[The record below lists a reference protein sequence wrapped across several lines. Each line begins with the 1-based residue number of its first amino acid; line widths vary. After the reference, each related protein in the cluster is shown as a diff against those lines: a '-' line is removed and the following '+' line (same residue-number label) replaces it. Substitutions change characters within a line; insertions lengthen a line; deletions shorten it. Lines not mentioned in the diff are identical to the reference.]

1 MKIASKHYILI
12 IVVLVLLSACSTT
25 KYVPDGSYLLDEVEI
40 ITDNKELK
48 PSELSLYLRQKPNNK
63 WFNLF
68 KTQLHIYSL
77 SGRDSTKW
85 INKAL
90 RRVGDAPVIFSDLE
104 TCLTQDELKKSINN
118 RGYMSASV
126 DYSTKVKKK
135 KLKLTYHVT
144 SGKPYR
150 VRSISYRIPDKK
162 VEEYILGDSANTLIR
177 EGILFDVNVLDNE
190 RQRITRHLT
199 ENGYYKFNKEYITYV
214 ADTVRNSYLV
224 DLAMHVDM
232 FKAHADATPEPHK
245 QYYMNNVSF
254 ITDYDVM
261 QSSDIGSIEI
271 NDSIHYRNHPIYF
284 KDKLNLRP
292 KILATNSAIGRGE
305 LYNVQNV
312 ENTYSNFS
320 RLQYIRYTNIRFYE
334 TQLGDTTKLNTYVML
349 TKNKPKS
356 ISFQLDGTNSAGDL
370 GAAAALS
377 FQHRNLFKGSELFSL
392 RLRGAFEAV
401 SGLQTTYR
409 DDGYTEIGVE
419 ASLNFPRFIFPF
431 LSSDYRKKIRATTEL
446 NIQYNYQFRP
456 EFTRIVAS
464 AGWGYRWGLKQ
475 QYSQHR
481 IDLVDINYLYM
492 PWISADF
499 KDKYL
504 QENKENY
511 ILKYNYEDRL
521 IVRTG
526 YSFTYNS
533 AGRALVNNTLI
544 GNSYAVRFNVE
555 SAGNLLYAFSS
566 LAKLPK
572 NGNNEYTLL
581 DIPFAQYV
589 KADIDFAGNYVI
601 DSRNSIAFH
610 VAAGIAVPYGN
621 ADVIPFEKRYFSGGA
636 NSVRGW
642 SVRELGPGKYVGDNN
657 FLNHSGDIKFDAS
670 IEYRTKLFW
679 KFDGALFIDAGN
691 IWTLRDY
698 DDQPGGQ
705 FKLDSFYKQIAASY
719 GMGLRLDLDFFVIRF
734 DAGMKAINPIYESG
748 RNRYPIYHP
757 KLSRD
762 LALHFAVG
770 YPF

>member
-12 IVVLVLLSACSTT
+12 IVLLVLLSACSTT

-48 PSELSLYLRQKPNNK
+48 PSELSLYLRQKSNNK

-90 RRVGDAPVIFSDLE
+90 RRVGDAPVIFSDFE
-104 TCLTQDELKKSINN
+104 TRLTQDELKKSINN

-214 ADTVRNSYLV
+214 ADTVKNSYLV

-292 KILATNSAIGRGE
+292 KILSTNSAIGRGG
-305 LYNVQNV
+305 LYNVQDV

-526 YSFTYNS
+526 YSFTFNS

>member
-104 TCLTQDELKKSINN
+104 TRLTQDELKKSINN

-292 KILATNSAIGRGE
+292 KILATNSAIGRGG
-305 LYNVQNV
+305 LYNVQDV

-526 YSFTYNS
+526 YSFTFNS

-572 NGNNEYTLL
+572 NGNNEYTLF

-610 VAAGIAVPYGN
+610 VAAGIAMPYGN

-762 LALHFAVG
+762 LAMHFAVG

>member
-118 RGYMSASV
+118 RGYMSANV

>member
-104 TCLTQDELKKSINN
+104 TRLTQDELKKSINN

-214 ADTVRNSYLV
+214 ADTVKNSYLV
-224 DLAMHVDM
+224 DLTMHVDM
-232 FKAHADATPEPHK
+232 FKAHADAMPEPHK

-292 KILATNSAIGRGE
+292 KILSTNSAIGRGE
-305 LYNVQNV
+305 LYNVQDV

-572 NGNNEYTLL
+572 NGNNEYTLF

-621 ADVIPFEKRYFSGGA
+621 ANVIPFEKRYFSGGA

>member
-40 ITDNKELK
+40 VTDNKELK

-104 TCLTQDELKKSINN
+104 TRLTQDELKKSINN

-292 KILATNSAIGRGE
+292 KILATNSAIGRGG
-305 LYNVQNV
+305 LYNVQDV

-526 YSFTYNS
+526 YSFTFNS

-572 NGNNEYTLL
+572 NGNNEYTLF

-610 VAAGIAVPYGN
+610 VAAGIAMPYGN

>member
-104 TCLTQDELKKSINN
+104 TRLTQDELKKSINN

-292 KILATNSAIGRGE
+292 KILATNSAIGRGR
-305 LYNVQNV
+305 LYNVQDV

-320 RLQYIRYTNIRFYE
+320 RLHT
-334 TQLGDTTKLNTYVML
+334 
-349 TKNKPKS
+349 
-356 ISFQLDGTNSAGDL
+356 
-370 GAAAALS
+370 
-377 FQHRNLFKGSELFSL
+377 
-392 RLRGAFEAV
+392 
-401 SGLQTTYR
+401 
-409 DDGYTEIGVE
+409 
-419 ASLNFPRFIFPF
+419 
-431 LSSDYRKKIRATTEL
+431 SDI
-446 NIQYNYQFRP
+446 P
-456 EFTRIVAS
+456 
-464 AGWGYRWGLKQ
+464 
-475 QYSQHR
+475 
-481 IDLVDINYLYM
+481 
-492 PWISADF
+492 ISASM
-499 KDKYL
+499 KR
-504 QENKENY
+504 NWA
-511 ILKYNYEDRL
+511 ILP
-521 IVRTG
+521 
-526 YSFTYNS
+526 S
-533 AGRALVNNTLI
+533 
-544 GNSYAVRFNVE
+544 
-555 SAGNLLYAFSS
+555 
-566 LAKLPK
+566 
-572 NGNNEYTLL
+572 
-581 DIPFAQYV
+581 
-589 KADIDFAGNYVI
+589 
-601 DSRNSIAFH
+601 
-610 VAAGIAVPYGN
+610 
-621 ADVIPFEKRYFSGGA
+621 
-636 NSVRGW
+636 
-642 SVRELGPGKYVGDNN
+642 
-657 FLNHSGDIKFDAS
+657 
-670 IEYRTKLFW
+670 
-679 KFDGALFIDAGN
+679 
-691 IWTLRDY
+691 
-698 DDQPGGQ
+698 
-705 FKLDSFYKQIAASY
+705 
-719 GMGLRLDLDFFVIRF
+719 
-734 DAGMKAINPIYESG
+734 
-748 RNRYPIYHP
+748 
-757 KLSRD
+757 
-762 LALHFAVG
+762 
-770 YPF
+770 

>member
-12 IVVLVLLSACSTT
+12 IVLLVLLSACSTT

-104 TCLTQDELKKSINN
+104 TRLTQDELKKSINN

-214 ADTVRNSYLV
+214 ADTVKNSYLV
-224 DLAMHVDM
+224 DLTMHVDM

-292 KILATNSAIGRGE
+292 KILSTNSAIGRGE
-305 LYNVQNV
+305 LYNVQDV

-526 YSFTYNS
+526 YSFTFNS

>member
-104 TCLTQDELKKSINN
+104 TRLTQDELKKSINN

-224 DLAMHVDM
+224 DLTMHVDM

-261 QSSDIGSIEI
+261 QSSDIGSIEV

-305 LYNVQNV
+305 LYNVQDV

-334 TQLGDTTKLNTYVML
+334 TQLGDTTKLNTYIML

>member
-104 TCLTQDELKKSINN
+104 TRLTQDELKKSINN

-162 VEEYILGDSANTLIR
+162 VKEYILCDSANTLIR
-177 EGILFDVNVLDNE
+177 EGVLFDVNVLDNE

-292 KILATNSAIGRGE
+292 KILATNSAIGRGG
-305 LYNVQNV
+305 LYNVQDV

-526 YSFTYNS
+526 YSFTFNS

>member
-1 MKIASKHYILI
+1 MKIASKYSIWI

-25 KYVPDGSYLLDEVEI
+25 KYVPEGSYLLDEVEI

-85 INKAL
+85 VNQAL
-90 RRVGDAPVIFSDLE
+90 RRVGDAPVIFSDQE
-104 TCLTQDELKKSINN
+104 TRLTQEELKKSINN
-118 RGYMSASV
+118 RGYMSANV

-150 VRSISYRIPDKK
+150 VRTINYRIPDKQ

-177 EGILFDVNVLDNE
+177 QGILFDVNVLDNE

-214 ADTVRNSYLV
+214 ADTVKNSYLV
-224 DLAMHVDM
+224 DLTMHVDL
-232 FKAHADATPEPHK
+232 FKAHADATPKPHK

-284 KDKLNLRP
+284 KDRLNLRP
-292 KILATNSAIGRGE
+292 KILATNSAIGRGG
-305 LYNVQNV
+305 LYNVQDV

-334 TQLGDTTKLNTYVML
+334 TQLGDTAKLNTYVML

-572 NGNNEYTLL
+572 NSNNEYTLL

-642 SVRELGPGKYVGDNN
+642 SVRELGPGSYVGDNN

-698 DDQPGGQ
+698 EDQPGGQ
-705 FKLDSFYKQIAASY
+705 FKLDRFYKQIAASY

-757 KLSRD
+757 KLGRD

>member
-1 MKIASKHYILI
+1 MKIASKYSIWI

-25 KYVPDGSYLLDEVEI
+25 KYVPEGSYLLDEVEI

-85 INKAL
+85 VNQAL
-90 RRVGDAPVIFSDLE
+90 RRVGDAPVIFSDQE
-104 TCLTQDELKKSINN
+104 TRLTQEELKKSINN
-118 RGYMSASV
+118 RGYMSANV

-144 SGKPYR
+144 SGKPYQ
-150 VRSISYRIPDKK
+150 VRTINYRIPDKK

-177 EGILFDVNVLDNE
+177 QGILFDVNVLDNE

-214 ADTVRNSYLV
+214 ADTVKNSYLV
-224 DLAMHVDM
+224 DLTMHVDL

-284 KDKLNLRP
+284 KDRLNLRP
-292 KILATNSAIGRGE
+292 KILATNSAIGRGG
-305 LYNVQNV
+305 LYNVQDV

-334 TQLGDTTKLNTYVML
+334 TQLGDTAKLNTYVML

-572 NGNNEYTLL
+572 NSNNEYTLL

-642 SVRELGPGKYVGDNN
+642 SVRELGPGSYVGDNN

-698 DDQPGGQ
+698 EDQPGGQ

-757 KLSRD
+757 KLGRD

>member
-12 IVVLVLLSACSTT
+12 IIVLVLLSACSTT

-104 TCLTQDELKKSINN
+104 TRLTQDELKKSINN

-214 ADTVRNSYLV
+214 ADTVKNSYLV
-224 DLAMHVDM
+224 DLTMHVDM

-261 QSSDIGSIEI
+261 QSSDIGSIEV

-292 KILATNSAIGRGE
+292 KILSTNSAIGRGE
-305 LYNVQNV
+305 LYNVQDV

-572 NGNNEYTLL
+572 NGNNEYTLF

>member
-104 TCLTQDELKKSINN
+104 TRLTQDELKKSINN

-162 VEEYILGDSANTLIR
+162 VKEYILGDSANTLIR

-214 ADTVRNSYLV
+214 ADTVKNSYLV
-224 DLAMHVDM
+224 DLTMHVDM

-292 KILATNSAIGRGE
+292 KILATNSAIGRGG
-305 LYNVQNV
+305 LYNVQDV

>member
-104 TCLTQDELKKSINN
+104 TRLTQDELKKSINN

-162 VEEYILGDSANTLIR
+162 VKEYILGDSANTLIR

-214 ADTVRNSYLV
+214 ADTVKNSYLV
-224 DLAMHVDM
+224 DLTMHVDM

-245 QYYMNNVSF
+245 KYYMNNVSF

-261 QSSDIGSIEI
+261 QSSDIGSIEV

-292 KILATNSAIGRGE
+292 KILSTNSAIGRGG
-305 LYNVQNV
+305 LYNVQDV

-349 TKNKPKS
+349 TKNKPK
-356 ISFQLDGTNSAGDL
+356 
-370 GAAAALS
+370 
-377 FQHRNLFKGSELFSL
+377 
-392 RLRGAFEAV
+392 
-401 SGLQTTYR
+401 
-409 DDGYTEIGVE
+409 
-419 ASLNFPRFIFPF
+419 
-431 LSSDYRKKIRATTEL
+431 
-446 NIQYNYQFRP
+446 
-456 EFTRIVAS
+456 
-464 AGWGYRWGLKQ
+464 
-475 QYSQHR
+475 
-481 IDLVDINYLYM
+481 
-492 PWISADF
+492 
-499 KDKYL
+499 
-504 QENKENY
+504 
-511 ILKYNYEDRL
+511 
-521 IVRTG
+521 
-526 YSFTYNS
+526 
-533 AGRALVNNTLI
+533 
-544 GNSYAVRFNVE
+544 
-555 SAGNLLYAFSS
+555 
-566 LAKLPK
+566 
-572 NGNNEYTLL
+572 
-581 DIPFAQYV
+581 
-589 KADIDFAGNYVI
+589 
-601 DSRNSIAFH
+601 
-610 VAAGIAVPYGN
+610 
-621 ADVIPFEKRYFSGGA
+621 
-636 NSVRGW
+636 
-642 SVRELGPGKYVGDNN
+642 
-657 FLNHSGDIKFDAS
+657 
-670 IEYRTKLFW
+670 
-679 KFDGALFIDAGN
+679 
-691 IWTLRDY
+691 
-698 DDQPGGQ
+698 
-705 FKLDSFYKQIAASY
+705 
-719 GMGLRLDLDFFVIRF
+719 
-734 DAGMKAINPIYESG
+734 
-748 RNRYPIYHP
+748 
-757 KLSRD
+757 
-762 LALHFAVG
+762 
-770 YPF
+770 

>member
-12 IVVLVLLSACSTT
+12 IVLLVLLSACSTT

-90 RRVGDAPVIFSDLE
+90 RRVGDAPVIFSDFE
-104 TCLTQDELKKSINN
+104 TRLTQDELKKSINN

-214 ADTVRNSYLV
+214 ADTVKNSYLV

-292 KILATNSAIGRGE
+292 KILATNSAIGRGG
-305 LYNVQNV
+305 LYNVQDV

-526 YSFTYNS
+526 YSFTFNS

-566 LAKLPK
+566 LVKLPK

-610 VAAGIAVPYGN
+610 VAAGIAMPYGN

>member
-40 ITDNKELK
+40 VTDNKELK

-104 TCLTQDELKKSINN
+104 TRLTQDELKKSINN

-292 KILATNSAIGRGE
+292 KILATNSAIGRGG
-305 LYNVQNV
+305 LYNVQDV

-572 NGNNEYTLL
+572 NGNNEYTLF

-610 VAAGIAVPYGN
+610 VAAGIAMPYGN

>member
-90 RRVGDAPVIFSDLE
+90 RRVGDAPVIFSDFE
-104 TCLTQDELKKSINN
+104 TRLTQDELKKSINN

-292 KILATNSAIGRGE
+292 KILSTNSAIGRGE
-305 LYNVQNV
+305 LYNVQDV
-312 ENTYSNFS
+312 ENIYSNFS

-334 TQLGDTTKLNTYVML
+334 TQLGDTTKLNTYIML

-555 SAGNLLYAFSS
+555 SPGNLLYAFSS

>member
-104 TCLTQDELKKSINN
+104 TRLTQDELKKSINN

-162 VEEYILGDSANTLIR
+162 VKEYILGDSANTLIR

-305 LYNVQNV
+305 LYNVQDV

-526 YSFTYNS
+526 YSFTFNS

-572 NGNNEYTLL
+572 NGNNEYTLF

>member
-104 TCLTQDELKKSINN
+104 TRLTQDELKKSINN

-162 VEEYILGDSANTLIR
+162 VKEYILGDSANTLIR

-224 DLAMHVDM
+224 DLTMHVDM

-292 KILATNSAIGRGE
+292 KILATNSAIGRGG
-305 LYNVQNV
+305 LYNVQDV

-334 TQLGDTTKLNTYVML
+334 TQLGDTTKLNTYIML

-526 YSFTYNS
+526 YSFTFNS

-572 NGNNEYTLL
+572 NGNNEYTLF

>member
-104 TCLTQDELKKSINN
+104 TRLTQDELKKSINN

-150 VRSISYRIPDKK
+150 VRSISYRIPDKRVK
-162 VEEYILGDSANTLIR
+162 EYILGDSANTLIR

-292 KILATNSAIGRGE
+292 KILSTNSAIGRGG
-305 LYNVQNV
+305 LYNVQDV

-526 YSFTYNS
+526 YSFTFNS

-705 FKLDSFYKQIAASY
+705 FKLDSFYKQIAVSY

>member
-104 TCLTQDELKKSINN
+104 TRLTQDELKKSINN

-162 VEEYILGDSANTLIR
+162 VKEYILGDSANTLIR

-261 QSSDIGSIEI
+261 QSSDIGSIEV

-292 KILATNSAIGRGE
+292 KILATNSAIGRGG
-305 LYNVQNV
+305 LYNVQDV

-499 KDKYL
+499 KNKYL

-526 YSFTYNS
+526 YSFTFNS

-610 VAAGIAVPYGN
+610 VAAGIAMPYGN

-657 FLNHSGDIKFDAS
+657 FLNHSGDIKFDAN

>member
-12 IVVLVLLSACSTT
+12 IIVLVLLSACSTT

-104 TCLTQDELKKSINN
+104 TRLTQDELKKSINN

-224 DLAMHVDM
+224 DLTMHVDM

-305 LYNVQNV
+305 LYNVQDV

-572 NGNNEYTLL
+572 NGNNEYTLF

-610 VAAGIAVPYGN
+610 VAAGIAMPYGN

-762 LALHFAVG
+762 LAMHFAVG

>member
-12 IVVLVLLSACSTT
+12 IVLLVLLSACSTT

-104 TCLTQDELKKSINN
+104 TRLTQDELKKSINN

-292 KILATNSAIGRGE
+292 KILATNSAIGRGR
-305 LYNVQNV
+305 LYNVQDV

-526 YSFTYNS
+526 YSFTFNS

>member
-104 TCLTQDELKKSINN
+104 TRLTQDELKKSINN

-261 QSSDIGSIEI
+261 QSSDIGSIEV

-305 LYNVQNV
+305 LYNVQDV

>member
-104 TCLTQDELKKSINN
+104 TRLTQDELKKSINN

-162 VEEYILGDSANTLIR
+162 VKEYILCDSANTLIR
-177 EGILFDVNVLDNE
+177 EGVLFDVNVLDNE

-261 QSSDIGSIEI
+261 QSSDIGSIEV

-292 KILATNSAIGRGE
+292 KILATNSAIGRGG
-305 LYNVQNV
+305 LYNVQDV

-526 YSFTYNS
+526 YSFTFNS

-762 LALHFAVG
+762 LAMHFAVG

>member
-12 IVVLVLLSACSTT
+12 IVLLVLLSACSTT

-48 PSELSLYLRQKPNNK
+48 PSELSLYLRQKSNNK

-90 RRVGDAPVIFSDLE
+90 RRVGDAPVIFSDFE
-104 TCLTQDELKKSINN
+104 TRLTQDELKKSINN

-214 ADTVRNSYLV
+214 ADTVKNSYLV

-292 KILATNSAIGRGE
+292 KILSTNSAIGRGG
-305 LYNVQNV
+305 LYNVQDV

-356 ISFQLDGTNSAGDL
+356 ISFQLDGTNSAGDV

-526 YSFTYNS
+526 YSFTFNS

>member
-12 IVVLVLLSACSTT
+12 IIVLVLLSACSTT

-104 TCLTQDELKKSINN
+104 TRLTQDELKKSINN

-214 ADTVRNSYLV
+214 ADTVKNSYLV
-224 DLAMHVDM
+224 DLTMHVDM

-292 KILATNSAIGRGE
+292 KILSTNSAIGRGE
-305 LYNVQNV
+305 LYNVQDV

-572 NGNNEYTLL
+572 NGNNEYTLF

>member
-25 KYVPDGSYLLDEVEI
+25 KYVSDGSYLLDEVEI

-104 TCLTQDELKKSINN
+104 TRLTQDELKKSINN

-150 VRSISYRIPDKK
+150 VRSISYQIPDKK
-162 VEEYILGDSANTLIR
+162 VKEYILGDSANTLIR

-292 KILATNSAIGRGE
+292 KILATNSAIGRGG
-305 LYNVQNV
+305 LYNVQDV

-334 TQLGDTTKLNTYVML
+334 TQLGDTTKLNTYIML

-526 YSFTYNS
+526 YSFTFNS

>member
-104 TCLTQDELKKSINN
+104 TRLTQDELKKSINN

-261 QSSDIGSIEI
+261 QSSDIGSIEV

-292 KILATNSAIGRGE
+292 KILATNSAIGRGG
-305 LYNVQNV
+305 LYNVQDV

-334 TQLGDTTKLNTYVML
+334 TQLGDTTKLNIYVML

-572 NGNNEYTLL
+572 NGNNEYTLF

>member
-1 MKIASKHYILI
+1 MKIASKYSIWI

-25 KYVPDGSYLLDEVEI
+25 KYVPDGSYLLDEVEV

-85 INKAL
+85 VNQAL
-90 RRVGDAPVIFSDLE
+90 RRVGDAPVIFSEQE
-104 TCLTQDELKKSINN
+104 TRLTQEELKKSINN
-118 RGYMSASV
+118 RGYMSANV

-150 VRSISYRIPDKK
+150 LRTINYRIPDKK
-162 VEEYILGDSANTLIR
+162 VEEYILSDSANTLIR
-177 EGILFDVNVLDNE
+177 QGTLFDVNVLDNE

-224 DLAMHVDM
+224 DLTMHVDL
-232 FKAHADATPEPHK
+232 FKSHADAPPVPHK

-284 KDKLNLRP
+284 KDRLNLRP
-292 KILATNSAIGRGE
+292 KILATNSAIERGG
-305 LYNVQNV
+305 LYNVQDV

-475 QYSQHR
+475 QYSQHS
-481 IDLVDINYLYM
+481 IDLVDINYLYI

-533 AGRALVNNTLI
+533 AGKALVNNTLI

-555 SAGNLLYAFSS
+555 SAGNLLYAISS
-566 LAKLPK
+566 LAKFPK
-572 NGNNEYTLL
+572 NSNNEYTLL

-642 SVRELGPGKYVGDNN
+642 SVRELGPGSYVGDNN

-698 DDQPGGQ
+698 EDQPGGQ

-734 DAGMKAINPIYESG
+734 DAGMKAVNPIYESG

>member
-104 TCLTQDELKKSINN
+104 TRLTQDELKKSINN

-162 VEEYILGDSANTLIR
+162 VKEYILGDSANTLIR

-292 KILATNSAIGRGE
+292 KILSTNSAIGRGG
-305 LYNVQNV
+305 LYNVQDV

-499 KDKYL
+499 KNKYL

-526 YSFTYNS
+526 YSFTFNS

-610 VAAGIAVPYGN
+610 VAAGIAMPYGN

>member
-12 IVVLVLLSACSTT
+12 IVLLVLLSACSTT

-48 PSELSLYLRQKPNNK
+48 PSELSLYLRQKSNNK

-90 RRVGDAPVIFSDLE
+90 RRVGDAPVIFSDFE
-104 TCLTQDELKKSINN
+104 TRLTQDELKKSINN

-214 ADTVRNSYLV
+214 ADTVKNSYLV

-292 KILATNSAIGRGE
+292 KILSTNSAIGRGG
-305 LYNVQNV
+305 LYNVQDV

-526 YSFTYNS
+526 YSFTFNS

-621 ADVIPFEKRYFSGGA
+621 ADVIPFEKRYFSGCA

>member
-104 TCLTQDELKKSINN
+104 TRLTQDELKKSINN

-305 LYNVQNV
+305 LYNVQDV

>member
-104 TCLTQDELKKSINN
+104 TRLTQDELKKSINN

-162 VEEYILGDSANTLIR
+162 VKEYILGDSANTLIR

-214 ADTVRNSYLV
+214 ADTVKNSYLV
-224 DLAMHVDM
+224 DLTMHVDM

-245 QYYMNNVSF
+245 KYYMNNVSF

-261 QSSDIGSIEI
+261 QSSDIGSIEV

-292 KILATNSAIGRGE
+292 KILSTNSAIGRGG
-305 LYNVQNV
+305 LYNVQDV

-610 VAAGIAVPYGN
+610 VAAGIAMPYGN

>member
-104 TCLTQDELKKSINN
+104 TRLTQDELKKSINN

>member
-104 TCLTQDELKKSINN
+104 TRLTQDELKKSINN

-162 VEEYILGDSANTLIR
+162 VEEYILSDSANTLIR

-261 QSSDIGSIEI
+261 QSSDIGSIEV

-305 LYNVQNV
+305 LYNVQDV

-334 TQLGDTTKLNTYVML
+334 TQLGDTTKLNTYIML

-572 NGNNEYTLL
+572 NGNNEYTLF

-589 KADIDFAGNYVI
+589 KVDIDFAGNYVI

-748 RNRYPIYHP
+748 SNRYPIYHP

>member
-104 TCLTQDELKKSINN
+104 TRLTQDELKKSINN

-162 VEEYILGDSANTLIR
+162 VKEYILGDSVNTLIR

-232 FKAHADATPEPHK
+232 FKAHADAMPEPHK

-292 KILATNSAIGRGE
+292 KILSTNSAIGRGG
-305 LYNVQNV
+305 LYNVQDV

-526 YSFTYNS
+526 YSFTFNS

-610 VAAGIAVPYGN
+610 VAAGIAMPYGN